1 MSVCPLTTVH
11 LIDVARGGCIAEDPR
26 TCSVEC
32 EIVWMSGSPESC
44 KQQYRTTISQP
55 VPNKHVLNGHGSSLY
70 NSSLNKHK
78 LTTILS
84 CSMNETASADAEDG
98 KYVRGLSAQK
108 SPHPGY

>member
-1 MSVCPLTTVH
+1 MSLDKNTLTITETMQSMSTFVLLASDQQHKHHTSNPTLTV
-11 LIDVARGGCIAEDPR
+11 R
-26 TCSVEC
+26 TNV
-32 EIVWMSGSPESC
+32 SPGY
-44 KQQYRTTISQP
+44 KWR
-55 VPNKHVLNGHGSSLY
+55 HGSSLY

-84 CSMNETASADAEDG
+84 CSMNETASADAEGG